1 MTTVRFAACGLVAAG
16 LIVPSIT
23 SAESRAAASPSA
35 QPALQGAQGTDA
47 PKARD
52 EASAEVM
59 RATRD
64 AGWRRATG
72 AHGECD
78 GPTRAGPYVL
88 AAPAAGLN
96 PTPAQPRPPSW
107 L

>member
-1 MTTVRFAACGLVAAG
+1 MTTLRAAACGFVAAG

-35 QPALQGAQGTDA
+35 QPALQGAHTGA
-47 PKARD
+47 PESRD

-72 AHGECD
+72 AHGEGD